1 MASELNLMMG
11 LKDVSHFH
19 TLIALGEIIFVQ
31 RWCNSQS
38 KFKCGITNSLLL
50 HSKHR

>member
-19 TLIALGEIIFVQ
+19 TLIALGENHFCLTKV
-31 RWCNSQS
+31 
-38 KFKCGITNSLLL
+38 K
-50 HSKHR
+50 